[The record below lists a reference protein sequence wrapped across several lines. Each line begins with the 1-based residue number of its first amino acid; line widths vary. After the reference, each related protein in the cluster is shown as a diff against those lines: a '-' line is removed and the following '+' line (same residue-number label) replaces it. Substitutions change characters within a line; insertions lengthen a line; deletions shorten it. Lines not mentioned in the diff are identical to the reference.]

1 MVLYR
6 NTKSTKPRMERARQQ
21 LNINIDEMPIRPRF
35 LDRNAR
41 ERRKYIAKIE
51 QMVRGSAEYKQYIK
65 YLKDHFDMEHCEVL
79 PNIVTG
85 NGKKYTIE
93 IHHEPFYLAWIVDTV
108 LTKRQDL
115 MESVSAFEI
124 ADEVMNLHYAGQVG
138 LIPLCKTAHELVH
151 SDRIAIPLQYVYQRY
166 DTFANEY
173 DIWISDYVKDII
185 KMKVELSMKS
195 AKIQSDVLLDP
206 TVTYVN
212 VEGFDYPEVP
222 EEWKDAL
229 ARARRIDAGEED
241 AA

>member
-41 ERRKYIAKIE
+41 ERRKYITKIE
-51 QMVRGSAEYKQYIK
+51 QMIRSSAEYKQYIK